1 MILLTE
7 VKTMEKEKNSPDP
20 VPYIVHEGIMARFER
35 TIRRLWIAALITL
48 AALVAS
54 NAAWALHFFGG

>member
-1 MILLTE
+1 MIILE
-7 VKTMEKEKNSPDP
+7 VKMMEKERNPES

-48 AALVAS
+48 TALIAS
-54 NAAWALHFFGG
+54 NAAWVLHFFGG

>member
-1 MILLTE
+1 M
-7 VKTMEKEKNSPDP
+7 MEKEKNPDP

-48 AALVAS
+48 AALVAT
-54 NAAWALHFFGG
+54 NAAWALHFIGG

>member
-1 MILLTE
+1 
-7 VKTMEKEKNSPDP
+7 MEKEKNPES

-48 AALVAS
+48 AALIAS

>member
-1 MILLTE
+1 MIILME
-7 VKTMEKEKNSPDP
+7 VKTMEKEKNPES

-48 AALVAS
+48 TALIAS
-54 NAAWALHFFGG
+54 NAAWVLHFFGG